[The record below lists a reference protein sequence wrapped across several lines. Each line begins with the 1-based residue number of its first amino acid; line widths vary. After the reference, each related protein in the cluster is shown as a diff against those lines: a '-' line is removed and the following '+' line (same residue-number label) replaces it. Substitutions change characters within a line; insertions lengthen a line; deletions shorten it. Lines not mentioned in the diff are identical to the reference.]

1 MATSNW
7 ATKLMGF
14 RTFIAGLLGI
24 GALTFGMWM
33 VDVGN
38 RSDAFFAFAG
48 GIVGILTTLAGKA
61 AVDSL
66 SNGTGFRGA
75 VSALMTDAKPGTPAP
90 KKTPDKKEECSP
102 EHNG

>member
-7 ATKLMGF
+7 TKDLMGF

-24 GALTFGMWM
+24 LALTFTMWM
-33 VDVGN
+33 IPDAK
-38 RSDAFFAFAG
+38 RADAFFAYAG

-75 VSALMTDAKPGTPAP
+75 VSAFMTDAKPGTPAP
-90 KKTPDKKEECSP
+90 KKVTDKKEECSP